1 MNKVS
6 RHGKDDEEEEN
17 SRVHAKTGTSA
28 PENDDTGLR
37 KNSKGRNEKP
47 TFMSQRTLRWN
58 DCRLRSCRRKLI
70 LPLRLRCSAAALII
84 VWARGIDPGFKI
96 QLIYIVTHIHTRDVM
111 RQGRIHND
119 DDNGKDQSR
128 RNHGRG
134 VPAVAEQWDS

>member
-1 MNKVS
+1 MERLS
-6 RHGKDDEEEEN
+6 LEELPKKIN
-17 SRVHAKTGTSA
+17 IT
-28 PENDDTGLR
+28 
-37 KNSKGRNEKP
+37 P
-47 TFMSQRTLRWN
+47 TIALLC
-58 DCRLRSCRRKLI
+58 CRLDNSLGD
-70 LPLRLRCSAAALII
+70 
-84 VWARGIDPGFKI
+84 RGIDPGFKI

>member
-1 MNKVS
+1 MNTVS
-6 RHGKDDEEEEN
+6 RHGKDDDEEEN

-47 TFMSQRTLRWN
+47 TFTSQRTLRWN

-96 QLIYIVTHIHTRDVM
+96 QLIYIVTHIHTRCDEAGTNTQR
-111 RQGRIHND
+111 RQREGSEQEEPRQR
-119 DDNGKDQSR
+119 GASR
-128 RNHGRG
+128 CGTMG
-134 VPAVAEQWDS
+134 